1 MKKKKRFLKKDL
13 DIYKE
18 KLLNLRDEMYAQ
30 IKDLSE
36 DTLMKSQKEMSGD
49 ISGYGIHMADVAS
62 DNYERDFNL
71 GLVSS
76 ERKILREIDDAL
88 KRVEEKDYGACLE
101 CGCEITKRRL
111 NAIPYARHCKQCQE
125 EIEQKDQMR

>member
-13 DIYKE
+13 DKYKD
-18 KLLNLRDEMYAQ
+18 KLFVLRDEISAQ

-71 GLVSS
+71 GLVSN

-88 KRVEEKDYGACLE
+88 KRVGDKDYGSCLE
-101 CGCEITKRRL
+101 CGCDIAKTRL
-111 NAIPYARHCKQCQE
+111 NAIPYARNCKKCQE
-125 EIEQKDQMR
+125 KIEQEQMR